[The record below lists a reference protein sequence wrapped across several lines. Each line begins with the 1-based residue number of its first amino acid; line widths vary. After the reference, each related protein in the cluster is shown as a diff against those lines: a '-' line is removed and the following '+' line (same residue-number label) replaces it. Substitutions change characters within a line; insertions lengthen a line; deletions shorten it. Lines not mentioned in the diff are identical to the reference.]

1 MDVSKSPESDDGIPK
16 IASEDEQ
23 KAATDDEQR
32 TDDDKQK
39 AEEQDMSSPTET
51 DDVDD
56 ETICPVQQ
64 KLMTQMMKQIFNQII
79 FIMGFYNYKIL
90 IIFYSFYIQDD
101 TVV

>member
-1 MDVSKSPESDDGIPK
+1 MNILYEQGHKKLEEEKAMDVSKSPESDDGIPK

-64 KLMTQMMKQIFNQII
+64 KLMT
-79 FIMGFYNYKIL
+79 
-90 IIFYSFYIQDD
+90 
-101 TVV
+101 